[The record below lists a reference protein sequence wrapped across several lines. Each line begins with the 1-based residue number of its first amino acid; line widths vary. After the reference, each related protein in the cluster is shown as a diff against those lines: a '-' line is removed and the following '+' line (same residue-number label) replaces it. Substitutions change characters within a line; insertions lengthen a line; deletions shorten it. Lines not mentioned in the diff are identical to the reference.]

1 MKPSITVL
9 LAAGLS
15 VCVSAT
21 ASAQEEFTRR
31 TFVTPQG
38 AVDLTGMPARP
49 VMAGLDISNKG
60 ENDNTGDLTPFHFPL
75 HVYIGVTD
83 KLALGPVHEI
93 GPFFPYGGF
102 CPNCDSDR
110 NGWGIYDDLGMGI
123 LYSLIRDPNFELDFN
138 GDAPL
143 FLRFS
148 HRTLLSVRGGVLG
161 RVNISDAVAFVF
173 DPSLQIG
180 LTGRPDD
187 NGRPDGR
194 WGGNKDY
201 LWLPGWFYFQVT
213 KKVAPFVGT
222 GIGGKIEGF
231 SDNLVIP
238 LEGGCIV
245 TVTPNVDV
253 GGVFQ
258 FYNLMGHGGN
268 ADGRQIGFL
277 GRFRFGGR

>member
-1 MKPSITVL
+1 MKRRFFVFVAFSFVWL
-9 LAAGLS
+9 LSFAAG
-15 VCVSAT
+15 
-21 ASAQEEFTRR
+21 AQSFTRHNY
-31 TFVTPQG
+31 VPPPG
-38 AVDLTGMPARP
+38 SVELTGMPARP
-49 VMAGLDISNKG
+49 MMMGVDVSNNG
-60 ENDNTGDLTPFHFPL
+60 NLEPFHFPL

-83 KLALGPVHEI
+83 RLALGPIHEI

-102 CPNCDSDR
+102 CPNCDHV
-110 NGWGIYDDLGMGI
+110 YDDIGMGI
-123 LYSLIRDPNFELDFN
+123 LYQILRENDFELDFN

-148 HRTLLSVRGGVLG
+148 GDRALLAVRGGVLG
-161 RVNISDAVAFVF
+161 RLNMGSVVAFVF

-180 LTGRPDD
+180 ITGRPDP
-187 NGRPDGR
+187 PDQD
-194 WGGNKDY
+194 GNKDF
-201 LWLPGWFYFQVT
+201 LWLPVWFYFQVNE
-213 KKVAPFVGT
+213 KVAPFVGT
-222 GIGGKIEGF
+222 GLGGRVEGF
-231 SDNLVIP
+231 GDHFEMP

-245 TVTPNVDV
+245 SVTRDIDL